1 MHSDV
6 RSAFLLQLDGT
17 FDGVRGQTVRMR
29 ILIRA
34 LGALALARLS
44 YLPAAPLHAQA
55 PNPAYRIEPRPNT
68 AAELASRFTV
78 PQIEI
83 LEMLNRRD
91 RGHLVRADPPV
102 PGIVVPVTWVDD
114 PMAYSP
120 FPQAWPAAEPRAKV
134 IVVHQAMQ
142 AFGAYESG
150 RLVRWGPVSTG
161 RKETAT
167 PEGSFNLT
175 WRARSR
181 RSTDNEDWLLEWY
194 FNFVNERGV
203 SFHLFDLPGY
213 PASHACVR
221 LLLRDAQWLYGWG
234 EQWSLDDSRRE
245 IMMPGTPVVIL
256 GAYPFGSPPAWLSLD
271 ALSVPVTLP
280 AALAVTTVRT
290 PTPLFAGAAAG
301 SDRSANPDIR
311 PLAGRIAPALRSRTY
326 SDRPAPL
333 VPSPPRTR

>member
-1 MHSDV
+1 
-6 RSAFLLQLDGT
+6 
-17 FDGVRGQTVRMR
+17 MR
-29 ILIRA
+29 ILIRV

-44 YLPAAPLHAQA
+44 FLSAAPLHAQA
-55 PNPAYRIEPRPNT
+55 PNPVYRIEPRPKT

-78 PQIEI
+78 QQIEI

-91 RGHLVRADPPV
+91 REHLVRADPPV
-102 PGIVVPVTWVDD
+102 PGLVVPITWLDD
-114 PMAYSP
+114 PLTYSP
-120 FPQAWPAAEPRAKV
+120 FPQTWPAAEPRAKA

-161 RKETAT
+161 RKETPT

-234 EQWSLDDSRRE
+234 EQWGLDDSRRE
-245 IMMPGTPVVIL
+245 VMTAGTPVLIL
-256 GAYPFGSPPAWLSLD
+256 GVYPFGSPPAWLSLD
-271 ALSVPVTLP
+271 ALATPLTLP
-280 AALAVTTVRT
+280 AALAATTART

-301 SDRSANPDIR
+301 SDRSASPDSR
-311 PLAGRIAPALRSRTY
+311 QPEGRTARLSRSRRY
-326 SDRPAPL
+326 SDRPAP
-333 VPSPPRTR
+333 PAPAPPRSR